1 VYNISIYTTLISVIL
16 ESLQFSENRIP
27 IGDKLQESY
36 NQDRFQFV
44 S

>member
-1 VYNISIYTTLISVIL
+1 M

-27 IGDKLQESY
+27 IGDKLQEGY